1 MMKNS
6 LKQVLLLLTVFFIS
20 VRVNAST
27 PEPTSDIVSNSSSVP
42 DTSYESTLPSFR
54 VTSLHQWMVDRMLVW
69 SPAGVTYYKDAK
81 ETPEEGKTRYESIA
95 DDILSV
101 AYDPTEKPIFG
112 GQYGRAMTAALIAAV
127 AMHESYFRKDVD
139 EGIGPAARGDSGE
152 SWCIAQIRMGKPE
165 ADGKTTRRVV
175 VTGDGLKFI
184 TDKSKTIGWG
194 GEDLI
199 SDRNNC
205 VRAAIRIARM
215 SFNTCSKLPIT
226 ERLALY
232 ASGDGSCTKGRDAS
246 KARVSSAQQ
255 WLAKR
260 RPPLKDKEVLEL
272 LHPSTVQPT
281 VYEVSE
287 IEMLFPFFG

>member
-6 LKQVLLLLTVFFIS
+6 LKQVLLLLTVLFIS

-27 PEPTSDIVSNSSSVP
+27 SESIPDFPPDSNQ
-42 DTSYESTLPSFR
+42 SYESTLPSFR

-81 ETPEEGKTRYESIA
+81 ETYEEGKTRYESIA

-112 GQYGRAMTAALIAAV
+112 GQYGRAMTAALIAAL

-165 ADGKTTRRVV
+165 ADGKTTRRII
-175 VTGDGLKFI
+175 VTGDSLKFVN
-184 TDKSKTIGWG
+184 DKSKTVGWG
-194 GEDLI
+194 GEDLMA
-199 SDRNNC
+199 DRNNC
-205 VRAAIRIARM
+205 IRAAIRIARM
-215 SFNTCSKLPIT
+215 SFYTCSKLPVE

-255 WLAKR
+255 WLERR

-272 LHPSTVQPT
+272 LHPSTVQST
-281 VYEVSE
+281 AYEVSKAE
-287 IEMLFPFFG
+287 VFFPLFG